1 MDGLFSVAYC
11 WSRHI
16 RFQNTALIVSVI
28 FMLLFRPCLMQ
39 CRVFTIGWL
48 IALLI
53 NIPPHE

>member
-16 RFQNTALIVSVI
+16 RFQNTAPIVSVI
-28 FMLLFRPCLMQ
+28 FMLLSRPCFLQ
-39 CRVFTIGWL
+39 YGVFTIEWL